1 MKLIYTLDNITN
13 LESALSIA
21 NEIKAEV
28 GIVPNYIELDS
39 GVMIPYS
46 QVRNEGLDGI
56 TGNDT

>member
-13 LESALSIA
+13 MESALSIA

-46 QVRNEGLDGI
+46 QVRNEGLDCNL
-56 TGNDT
+56 TVE